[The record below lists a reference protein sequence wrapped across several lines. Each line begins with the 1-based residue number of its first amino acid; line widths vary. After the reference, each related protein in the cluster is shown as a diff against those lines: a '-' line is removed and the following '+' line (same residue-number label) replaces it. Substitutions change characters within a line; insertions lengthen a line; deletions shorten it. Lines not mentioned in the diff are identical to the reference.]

1 MRLHKCIL
9 IVMIFALA
17 IGLTSPTL
25 SFACW
30 FTGAANQTECCSVC
44 CEDQQACQQFLS
56 GDRRSSG
63 CSFNWYCLFNPIY
76 CAVTVCEQPGFCPF
90 IPILDDD
97 QTKLDALREIRDTR
111 LLKTDVGKSLVDLYY
126 QHAEEVA
133 TILLADEDL
142 LALSANIT
150 DEIVERA
157 LEVASDGAMII
168 DRELVESAL
177 EVMDLIDD
185 EASPELSRT
194 IRMIQR
200 EMKRK
205 KLFRKM
211 GITIN

>member
-1 MRLHKCIL
+1 MRLHKCFL
-9 IVMIFALA
+9 IGIVFAIA

-30 FTGAANQTECCSVC
+30 FTGPANQTECCFVC
-44 CEDQQACQQFLS
+44 CQDDQACQQYLS
-56 GDRRSSG
+56 GDTRGSG
-63 CSFNWYCLFNPIY
+63 CSFNWYCLFRPGY
-76 CAVTVCEQPGFCPF
+76 CAGKCEEPGFCPF
-90 IPILDDD
+90 TVLDDD
-97 QTKLDALREIRDTR
+97 QAKLDALREIRDTR

-157 LEVASDGAMII
+157 LEAASDGEMII

>member
-1 MRLHKCIL
+1 MKIHKIIL
-9 IVMIFALA
+9 IGIVFACA
-17 IGLTSPTL
+17 IGLTSPQA

-97 QTKLDALREIRDTR
+97 QTKLDVLREIRDTR
-111 LLKTDVGKSLVDLYY
+111 LLNTPLGKSLVDLFY
-126 QHAEEVA
+126 QHAGEVTA
-133 TILLADEDL
+133 ILRADEDL

-157 LEVASDGAMII
+157 LEADSNGEMII
-168 DRELVESAL
+168 DRELVESAS
-177 EVMDLIDD
+177 EVMDLISE
-185 EASPELSRT
+185 EAGPELRRT
-194 IRMIQR
+194 IKMVQR

-205 KLFRKM
+205 ELFRKLA
-211 GITIN
+211 ITIN